1 MANLSA
7 KSVNQMVNITFC
19 ERVNTDN
26 AAEIEKELNN
36 ICEEYPRGKIIIDM
50 KDLKYI
56 SSAGLRILLR
66 LQKKRGKI
74 KVINVS
80 SEVYE
85 IFSMTGFDEI
95 MEVEKAYRTI
105 DVTGCEIIG
114 SGSNGNVYR
123 INGDT
128 IVKVYNNPEALD
140 DIKKER
146 ELAKKAF
153 VLGVPTAISY
163 DVVRVGEGYGSV
175 FELLES
181 KSLSAI
187 ISEDP
192 DNVEKYIDIFVDL
205 LKKIHSISLKD
216 DDIPNMKKR
225 ALGWVGF
232 LEGQLPNKT
241 WKKLRSLV
249 EKIPDD
255 NNLLHGD
262 YHTKNVMVV
271 EGEPMLIDMDTLC
284 TGNPIF
290 EFASIY
296 NAFIGFNELDHEMSK
311 DFLGLPFELSE
322 RVYNGSLK
330 RFLTDVSQAEIEDAS
345 DKIKLIGQVRILR
358 RCLRRLSN
366 TEMGKK
372 QIEISKNYII
382 ELTEKI
388 DSLNI
393 KWRI

>member
-19 ERVNTDN
+19 DRVNTDN
-26 AAEIEKELNN
+26 AAEIEKELND
-36 ICEEYPRGKIIIDM
+36 ICEEYPCGKIIIDM

-128 IVKVYNNPEALD
+128 IVKVYNNPEALN
-140 DIKKER
+140 DIKRER
-146 ELAKKAF
+146 KLAKKAF

-192 DNVEKYIDIFVDL
+192 DNVEKYIDMFVEL
-205 LKKIHSISLKD
+205 LKKIHSITLKD

-225 ALGWVGF
+225 ALSWVGF
-232 LEGQLPNKT
+232 LEGQFPNKT
-241 WKKLRSLV
+241 WKKLRNLV
-249 EKIPDD
+249 EKISDD
-255 NNLLHGD
+255 DNLLHGD

-296 NAFIGFNELDHEMSK
+296 NAFIGFNELDPEVSK

-330 RFLTDVSQAEIEDAS
+330 RFLADASQSEIEDAS

-358 RCLRRLSN
+358 RCLRRLSD